1 MGKHVLGF
9 LKSTPETCLLYR
21 PCSKD
26 HGVLGTLQ
34 VPRHDRPLEAFAD
47 ISFAP
52 GGDRSHQGIVLRAAG
67 SQIQWEATR
76 QAFHTMSTAESELVG
91 LLRRPSRRPKSWL
104 RCRSLLLQLRLAGR
118 RELRALLLWACWR
131 FGLLP
136 TGTRTLQL
144 KVDPMG
150 SVKTGGR

>member
-1 MGKHVLGF
+1 MVVYDIAYAVSVMSRGVTKKLKWVQQVGKHVLGF

-34 VPRHDRPLEAFAD
+34 VPRHDRLLEAFAD

-91 LLRRPSRRPKSWL
+91 ILRRPSRRPKAW
-104 RCRSLLLQLRLAGR
+104 
-118 RELRALLLWACWR
+118 
-131 FGLLP
+131 
-136 TGTRTLQL
+136 
-144 KVDPMG
+144 
-150 SVKTGGR
+150 